1 MTQNYIIFTAG
12 GSGKRMQS
20 EIPKQFIP
28 VAEKPLLMWAVESF
42 EAVIPDLNK
51 LIVIPENHIALWK
64 DLCRQFNFKTEH
76 QVVSGGQTRFHSVKN
91 AVEIIKG
98 DGLTGVHDGVR
109 PFPSEGTILKAYQ
122 AAEKYGAAVPCV
134 DSTDSLRQVKAGESH
149 IIDRSEIKRIQT
161 PQVFHTKL
169 LKKAYQQEY
178 QDTFTDDAS
187 VVESLGTKIRLTEG
201 NEENIKVTRKMDL
214 RIAVMLAE
222 FYK

>member
-1 MTQNYIIFTAG
+1 MTKNYIIFTAG

-42 EAVIPDLNK
+42 EAVLPELNK

-64 DLCRQFNFKTEH
+64 DLCNQFDFKTDH
-76 QVVSGGQTRFHSVKN
+76 QIVSGGITRFHSVKN
-91 AVEIIKG
+91 AVEVTDG

-109 PFPSEGTILKAYQ
+109 PFPSEGTILRAFE
-122 AAEKYGAAVPCV
+122 AAEKYGTAVPCI
-134 DSTDSLRQVKAGESH
+134 DSTDSLRQIRAGENQ
-149 IIDRSEIKRIQT
+149 IIDRSEIKRVQT
-161 PQVFHTKL
+161 PQVFNTKL

-178 QDTFTDDAS
+178 QDSFTDDAS
-187 VVESLGTKIRLTEG
+187 VVESLGAKVRLTEG
-201 NEENIKVTRKMDL
+201 NEENLKVTRKMDL